1 MKTFV
6 SILMMVIAV
15 TFTANAQQNN
25 NQKGAKNIP
34 EFSVEQHTKLALKKM
49 TLELDLNEQQQNQI
63 KPLML
68 AQATQRKA
76 TIEKMKAARA
86 NKQKSSADDFFA
98 MKNQQLDNQIAM
110 KTKMKELL
118 TNEQY
123 EKFEKMAMM
132 KKMEGK
138 KMMDE
143 RRGMKKRYMESQ
155 EDKK

>member
-63 KPLML
+63 K
-68 AQATQRKA
+68 
-76 TIEKMKAARA
+76 A
-86 NKQKSSADDFFA
+86 NSSIKKIVEIKS
-98 MKNQQLDNQIAM
+98 NQI
-110 KTKMKELL
+110 
-118 TNEQY
+118 
-123 EKFEKMAMM
+123 
-132 KKMEGK
+132 KKKLSLPG
-138 KMMDE
+138 
-143 RRGMKKRYMESQ
+143 S
-155 EDKK
+155 

>member
-49 TLELDLNEQQQNQI
+49 TLELDLNQQQQNQI

-76 TIEKMKAARA
+76 TIEKMKAASA
-86 NKQKSSADDFFA
+86 NKQKSSADELFA

-123 EKFEKMAMM
+123 EKFEKMAMV